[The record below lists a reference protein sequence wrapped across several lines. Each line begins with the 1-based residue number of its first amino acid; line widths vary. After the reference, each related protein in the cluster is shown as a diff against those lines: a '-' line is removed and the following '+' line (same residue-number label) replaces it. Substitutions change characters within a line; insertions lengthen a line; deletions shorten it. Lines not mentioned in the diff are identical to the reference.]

1 MKWAVVFLIAS
12 ACLFSEESR
21 MSQDET
27 RMQIKKLQEEIQIHE
42 NRARFASR
50 EAMRLWP
57 IDLTTSRRY
66 LLMQQKNEEKA
77 DQLRQELERL
87 QTQQQK

>member
-1 MKWAVVFLIAS
+1 MKWTIAFLVAS
-12 ACLFSEESR
+12 SCLFCGEDQPR
-21 MSQDET
+21 DTSQD
-27 RMQIKKLQEEIQIHE
+27 QIKKLQEEIQIHE

-50 EAMRLWP
+50 EANRLWTL
-57 IDLTTSRRY
+57 DLTTSRWY

-77 DQLRQELERL
+77 DQLRQELGYL